1 MAEGQKLG
9 NESVM
14 MEPAQKHFL
23 IQRFVLK
30 EDVGLKN
37 CFEKDYR
44 ILGIGQ
50 WGNWSECSKTCG
62 NGVKTRRRTCEEDVC
77 SEIDLDSSTC
87 FKIGCEYQSTKIRF
101 KRT

>member
-23 IQRFVLK
+23 IQCCVLK

-37 CFEKDYR
+37 CFEKDLR
-44 ILGIGQ
+44 ILGVGH
-50 WGNWSECSKTCG
+50 WGNWSKTCG
-62 NGVKTRRRTCEEDVC
+62 NGTKTRRRTCQDGFC
-77 SEIDLDSSTC
+77 SEIILDSSTC
-87 FKIGCEYQSTKIRF
+87 FKIGCEYSSTNIRI
-101 KRT
+101 KRI